1 MRYTRE
7 HGCRAWLTYG
17 LLRADTLSSLLDEF
31 GCAEAIYDQFLK
43 QGSRIFGKKLGSEA
57 VGRLKAQADPDQMH
71 QMMLTMQNLQTGIL
85 GMDDKQY
92 PDSLRN
98 IPSPPALLF
107 YRGDPDCLMGKCI
120 TVVGARHAS
129 PRGTDITREICRD
142 LSAAGVTIVSGL
154 AIGIDA
160 AAHEGCIEGGSPTAA
175 VLATGMDVD
184 YPSPNVELKES
195 IVSNGGILL
204 SEYPFGMRG
213 SKYVF
218 QVRNRIMSGLGRAM
232 LMMESRIRSGSFL
245 TVHHALDQGRDVY
258 AYPGI
263 PGTEWAEGAH
273 QLLREGASYFTS
285 AKDILEDLDWD
296 SSSTMSFSTSRHQAE
311 SLPPLSDDQRAI
323 YALLSKG
330 ECSFDELAETSGISA
345 PSLSI
350 ALTMLQMMGLIK
362 ALPGKCYCKV

>member
-17 LLRADTLSSLLDEF
+17 LMSADTVTSLLQEF
-31 GCAEAIYDQFLK
+31 GCAEAIYDQFVKKGTPFLE
-43 QGSRIFGKKLGSEA
+43 KKLSA
-57 VGRLKAQADPDQMH
+57 DIIARLRTQATPDQMH
-71 QMMLTMQNLQTGIL
+71 EMMLTMQRLQTGIL
-85 GMDDKQY
+85 GMDDPQY
-92 PDSLRN
+92 PESLRN

-129 PRGTDITREICRD
+129 PRGVEITQSICRE
-142 LSAAGVTIVSGL
+142 LSAAGITIVSGL
-154 AIGIDA
+154 AVGIDT

-184 YPSPNVELKES
+184 YPSSNVALKEA
-195 IVSNGGILL
+195 IVSNGGVLL
-204 SEYPFGMRG
+204 SEYPFGMR
-213 SKYVF
+213 SNQYVF
-218 QVRNRIMSGLGRAM
+218 HVRNRIMSGLSRAL

-245 TVHHALDQGRDVY
+245 TVQHALDQGRDVY

-273 QLLREGASYFTS
+273 QLLREGAAYFTS
-285 AKDILEDLDWD
+285 ASDILEDLDWKGAA
-296 SSSTMSFSTSRHQAE
+296 SQPVQPEQKAA
-311 SLPPLSDDQRAI
+311 LPPLTDEQRSVYAI
-323 YALLSKG
+323 LSKG
-330 ECSFDELAETSGISA
+330 ECSFDELADASGISA
-345 PSLSI
+345 PSLSV